1 MNRVRLFYE
10 ELKRRRVLRVAT
22 LYVIIFWPIIQLV
35 DILSPALNL
44 PDSMMR
50 YLVVAFFGALPVAL
64 ILAWLFDLD
73 RDGLHIDNGEANESI
88 LGSKTEFGIVG
99 FLAVVVTGL
108 FFVQMATDDSSPI
121 TSMDSITQNQAGPV
135 TVTNANSLAVL
146 PFESFSNIEED
157 EYFADGL
164 TEELLNVLSRITDLR
179 VAART
184 TSFAYKGVNKDT
196 AIIGKELNVSY
207 ILEGSVRRNDLNNTI
222 RVTAQLIDV
231 AAGAHLWSKTFDR
244 QFTDLF
250 RIQDDI
256 SAAVAESLEL
266 TLLGNASSI
275 PSTSTS
281 PTAMIAFSM
290 GQEAL
295 AKRTEEGLKDA
306 VRYFQRAIDE
316 DPEYALAY
324 TGLADSLTLQMNYRY
339 IPKAANN
346 ASAQAAIDKA
356 LSLDPNLGNAWASK
370 GLWLSQQKGKIE
382 QAKSA
387 LQRAMEL
394 NPSYGMA
401 AMWYAGLLEN
411 KEEQLT
417 YYEKASALDP
427 KSTVAAYN
435 VASLYQQF
443 GRDHEAMQMFTLMIS
458 ADPYYPKAYELAARI
473 SNRRGRIGEAI
484 SNYKTSYELQP
495 NAEVAMSLAKIYSDI
510 GEFTQA
516 DEWFSIVEP
525 QVPVTFKNRFLWL
538 KVSRYVA
545 ANDMIAANT
554 YLDKIINLTPTYHE
568 DMQLQFLSLYY
579 QEQYTEALALYKRLQ
594 TAQLPINKPDGF
606 SQSIQMESDLGAV
619 DLLIRNKEKVAA
631 DLLLTELTQQ
641 LDDRM
646 NTTHRSPDPSDW
658 YQRAR
663 IAALQNNEAMALI
676 HLQRA
681 VDEGWR
687 EFWRTGHD
695 PAMELIINH
704 KSFQTMM
711 AGLQNRLSIIRE
723 QFAIE
728 TEFDG
733 GWGA

>member
-1 MNRVRLFYE
+1 M
-10 ELKRRRVLRVAT
+10 
-22 LYVIIFWPIIQLV
+22 
-35 DILSPALNL
+35 
-44 PDSMMR
+44 
-50 YLVVAFFGALPVAL
+50 
-64 ILAWLFDLD
+64 
-73 RDGLHIDNGEANESI
+73 
-88 LGSKTEFGIVG
+88 
-99 FLAVVVTGL
+99 
-108 FFVQMATDDSSPI
+108 
-121 TSMDSITQNQAGPV
+121 
-135 TVTNANSLAVL
+135 
-146 PFESFSNIEED
+146 
-157 EYFADGL
+157 
-164 TEELLNVLSRITDLR
+164 LNVLSRITDLR

-346 ASAQAAIDKA
+346 ASAQATIDKA

-387 LQRAMEL
+387 LQRAMAL

-443 GRDHEAMQMFTLMIS
+443 GRDHEAMQMFTLMIN

-594 TAQLPINKPDGF
+594 TAQLPMNKPDGF
-606 SQSIQMESDLGAV
+606 SQSIRMESDLGAV

-631 DLLLTELTQQ
+631 DLLLTKLTQQ

>member
-135 TVTNANSLAVL
+135 TATNANSLAVL

-346 ASAQAAIDKA
+346 ASSQAAIDKA

-443 GRDHEAMQMFTLMIS
+443 GRDHEAMQMFTFMIN

>member
-1 MNRVRLFYE
+1 
-10 ELKRRRVLRVAT
+10 
-22 LYVIIFWPIIQLV
+22 
-35 DILSPALNL
+35 
-44 PDSMMR
+44 
-50 YLVVAFFGALPVAL
+50 
-64 ILAWLFDLD
+64 
-73 RDGLHIDNGEANESI
+73 
-88 LGSKTEFGIVG
+88 
-99 FLAVVVTGL
+99 
-108 FFVQMATDDSSPI
+108 
-121 TSMDSITQNQAGPV
+121 
-135 TVTNANSLAVL
+135 
-146 PFESFSNIEED
+146 
-157 EYFADGL
+157 
-164 TEELLNVLSRITDLR
+164 
-179 VAART
+179 
-184 TSFAYKGVNKDT
+184 
-196 AIIGKELNVSY
+196 
-207 ILEGSVRRNDLNNTI
+207 
-222 RVTAQLIDV
+222 
-231 AAGAHLWSKTFDR
+231 
-244 QFTDLF
+244 
-250 RIQDDI
+250 
-256 SAAVAESLEL
+256 
-266 TLLGNASSI
+266 
-275 PSTSTS
+275 
-281 PTAMIAFSM
+281 AFSM

-346 ASAQAAIDKA
+346 ASAQATIDKA

-387 LQRAMEL
+387 LQRAMAL

-443 GRDHEAMQMFTLMIS
+443 GRDHEAMQMFTLMIN

-594 TAQLPINKPDGF
+594 TAQLPMNKPDGF
-606 SQSIQMESDLGAV
+606 SQSIRMESDLGAV

-631 DLLLTELTQQ
+631 DLLLTKLTQQ